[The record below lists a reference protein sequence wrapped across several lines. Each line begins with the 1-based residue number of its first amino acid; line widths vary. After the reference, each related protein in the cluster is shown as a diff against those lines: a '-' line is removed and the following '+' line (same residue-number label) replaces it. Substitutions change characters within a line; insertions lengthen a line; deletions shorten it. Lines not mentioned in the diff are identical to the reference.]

1 MEVPLLHRLTHS
13 LIRRIFVNLPSTM
26 PHSAQ
31 RLRQARLARGWSLAD
46 LSERLE
52 LLGTSITRAGLS
64 KYEHEKSRPPASMLL
79 RLARALEVR
88 PSFLLGET
96 GPAIQWIGYRKHAHL
111 SKRTTESIQARAEM
125 RIERQL
131 WLEEALGAAPRGGL
145 PPAKEVRNFAQA
157 EEQAEILRR
166 RWHLDGAPVP
176 RLVERAE
183 DEGARIVAL
192 EPVESFDGLSGWA
205 GPRVP
210 VIVLN
215 EAMPP
220 DRLRLNLAHEIGHL
234 VCAFPGATPK
244 HEEAFAFRF
253 AAAFLVPAAAARA
266 ELGERR
272 DHLSIEE
279 LARLK
284 RKYGFSMQAWM
295 RRARD
300 LEIIGEGTYV
310 DLNRKFRTR
319 GWHREEPVACTESEQ
334 PQRLQLMALRALAE
348 GVVGEDWVRETC
360 PEALRSTLDAPAAT
374 GRPADAREL
383 LRLPRTRRQ
392 EALETAATHA
402 TEAYASDA
410 DLIALHSLE
419 GEDFHD
425 EPEAR

>member
-1 MEVPLLHRLTHS
+1 
-13 LIRRIFVNLPSTM
+13 M
-26 PHSAQ
+26 PHPAQ
-31 RLRQARLARGWSLAD
+31 RLRQARLARGLSLAD
-46 LSERLE
+46 LSERLG
-52 LLGTSITRAGLS
+52 GTITRAGLS
-64 KYEHEKSRPPASMLL
+64 KYELEKSRPPAGMLL

-88 PSFLLGET
+88 PSFLVGEA
-96 GPAIQWIGYRKHAHL
+96 GPAIRWIGYRKHAHL

-131 WLEEALGAAPRGGL
+131 WLEEALGASPRGGL
-145 PPAKEVRNFAQA
+145 PAAKEVCNFAQA
-157 EEQAEILRR
+157 ETQAEALRH
-166 RWHLDGAPVP
+166 RWHLNGAPVP

-183 DEGARIVAL
+183 DEGARIVGL
-192 EPVESFDGLSGWA
+192 GPVESFDGLSGWA

-244 HEEAFAFRF
+244 NEEAFAFRF
-253 AAAFLVPAAAARA
+253 AAAFLVPAEAARA

-272 DHLSIEE
+272 GSLSIEE

-284 RKYGFSMQAWM
+284 RKYGFSMQAWI

-300 LEIIGEGTYV
+300 LEIVSEGTYV
-310 DLNRKFRTR
+310 DLNRQFRER
-319 GWHREEPVACTESEQ
+319 GWHREEPVACTELEK

-348 GVVGEDWVRETC
+348 SVVGEDWVRETC
-360 PEALRSTLDAPAAT
+360 PEALQSTLETPVPAGRRT
-374 GRPADAREL
+374 GAREL
-383 LRLPRTRRQ
+383 MQIPRAQRQ
-392 EALETAATHA
+392 KALALAASQAAEVYAADA
-402 TEAYASDA
+402 T
-410 DLIALHSLE
+410 LIALRRLE

>member
-1 MEVPLLHRLTHS
+1 
-13 LIRRIFVNLPSTM
+13 M
-26 PHSAQ
+26 PHPAQ
-31 RLRQARLARGWSLAD
+31 RLRQARLARGMSLAD
-46 LSERLE
+46 LSERLKRQ
-52 LLGTSITRAGLS
+52 GGSITRAGLS
-64 KYEHEKSRPPASMLL
+64 KYEQEKSRPPAGMLL

-88 PSFLLGET
+88 PSFLVGEA

-125 RIERQL
+125 RVERQL
-131 WLEEALGAAPRGGL
+131 WLEEALGATPRGGL
-145 PPAKEVRNFAQA
+145 LPAKEVRSFAQA
-157 EEQAEILRR
+157 EAQAEALRH
-166 RWHLDGAPVP
+166 RWRLDGAPVP

-183 DEGARIVAL
+183 DEGARIVGL

-220 DRLRLNLAHEIGHL
+220 DRLRLNLAHEMGHL

-244 HEEAFAFRF
+244 NEEAFAFRF

-272 DHLSIEE
+272 GSLSIEE

-284 RKYGFSMQAWM
+284 RKYGFSMQAWI

-300 LEIIGEGTYV
+300 LKIVSEGAYA
-310 DLNRKFRTR
+310 DLNRQFRAR
-319 GWHREEPVACTESEQ
+319 GWHREEPVACTEPEK

-348 GVVGEDWVRETC
+348 SVVGEDWVRETC
-360 PEALRSTLDAPAAT
+360 PEALRSTLDAPAAGRRT
-374 GRPADAREL
+374 GAREL
-383 LRLPRTRRQ
+383 MRLPPAQRRD
-392 EALETAATHA
+392 ALACAAA
-402 TEAYASDA
+402 KAAADYAADE
-410 DLIALHSLE
+410 DLITLRSLE
-419 GEDFHD
+419 GEDFRD

>member
-1 MEVPLLHRLTHS
+1 
-13 LIRRIFVNLPSTM
+13 M
-26 PHSAQ
+26 PHPAQ

-52 LLGTSITRAGLS
+52 RQGASITRAGLS
-64 KYEHEKSRPPASMLL
+64 KYEQEKSRPPAGMLL

-88 PSFLLGET
+88 PSFLLGEA
-96 GPAIQWIGYRKHAHL
+96 GPAIRWIGYRKHARL
-111 SKRTTESIQARAEM
+111 SKRTTNAIQARAEM

-157 EEQAEILRR
+157 EDQAEALRR

-183 DEGARIVAL
+183 DEGARIVGL

-215 EAMPP
+215 QAMPP
-220 DRLRLNLAHEIGHL
+220 DRLRLHLAHEIGHL

-310 DLNRKFRTR
+310 DLNRQFRAR
-319 GWHREEPVACTESEQ
+319 GWHRTEPVACTEPEQ
-334 PQRLQLMALRALAE
+334 PLRLQLMALRALAE
-348 GVVGEDWVRETC
+348 SVVGEDWVRETC
-360 PEALRSTLDAPAAT
+360 PEALHSTLGSPAAAVRRAD
-374 GRPADAREL
+374 GRAL
-383 LRLPRTRRQ
+383 LRLPRAQRQ
-392 EALETAATHA
+392 VVLATAVAQA
-402 TEAYASDA
+402 ADEYASDA
-410 DLIALHSLE
+410 DLNALRGLE